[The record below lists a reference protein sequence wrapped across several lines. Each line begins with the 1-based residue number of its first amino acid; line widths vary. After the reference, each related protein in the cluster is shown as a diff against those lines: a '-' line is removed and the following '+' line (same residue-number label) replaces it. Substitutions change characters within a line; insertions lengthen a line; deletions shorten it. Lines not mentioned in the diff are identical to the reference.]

1 MPSNRLA
8 KSSVTK
14 RDGKRTKVPR
24 PQSGAKEKRRRF
36 DVPKAVIQLV
46 WIRAA
51 GHCEQCGADLTVDY
65 RSGSKTPWGDVAHIA
80 PASADGPR
88 AFADYSPA
96 EAERLT
102 SDPDNLM
109 LLCPGEHRRTDR
121 AADAYPISDL
131 RQHHLSHLAQIRHAA
146 QRGETQR
153 AQGLIVL
160 GRHWATENVIRPR
173 DLQEAML
180 AEGLWAEA
188 DPVVHVLPEPG
199 RNGRDELYWQSVERS
214 IDEQLEDRLA
224 KRTSKYGDPL
234 NLCVAGVADIPSLI
248 RVGRQLGDRSNRFLY
263 SRDRQHVL
271 RWPNPFAAP
280 PEFLYEP
287 PGDGEGPIALVL
299 SLSAE
304 VPHRDV
310 GAALPGGRIATFT
323 TPQPRY
329 DLLQSRAAIHAF
341 RKELQVQLSCLE
353 AGSDQPIHVFA
364 AIPAALAIEFGALLS
379 TQHAHRYVI
388 YDREGGSNAFTVAME
403 LGPRRASPINQAA

>member
-1 MPSNRLA
+1 MSPNRPRKSAAA
-8 KSSVTK
+8 KPREK
-14 RDGKRTKVPR
+14 AGKAAGAR
-24 PQSGAKEKRRRF
+24 PDRKGKAHRF

-51 GHCEQCGADLTVDY
+51 GHCEQCGADLTVDF
-65 RSGSKTPWGDVAHIA
+65 RSGRKIPWGDVAHIA

-88 AFADYSPA
+88 AFEDYTPE
-96 EAERLT
+96 EAKRLT

-121 AADAYPISDL
+121 APDAYPISDL
-131 RQHHLSHLAQIRHAA
+131 RQNHLSHVAQIRHAA

-188 DPVVHVLPEPG
+188 DPLVHVLPEPG
-199 RNGRDELYWQSVERS
+199 RNGRDELYWHSVERS
-214 IDEQLEDRLA
+214 IDEQLVDRLA
-224 KRTSKYGDPL
+224 KRTSKHGDPL

-271 RWPNPFAAP
+271 RWPNPLAAP
-280 PEFLYEP
+280 PEYLYEP
-287 PGDGEGPIALVL
+287 PSDGEGPIALLL

-310 GAALPGGRIATFT
+310 LAALPGSRLATFT

-341 RKELQVQLSCLE
+341 RKELQARLSQLE
-353 AGSDQPIHVFA
+353 AESDQPIHVFA
-364 AIPAALAIEFGALLS
+364 AIPAALGIEFGALLS

-388 YDREGGSNAFTVAME
+388 YDREGESNAFAVAME
-403 LGPRRASPINQAA
+403 LGPRRALPITQVA

>member
-1 MPSNRLA
+1 MPSKKTA
-8 KSSVTK
+8 KKTTA
-14 RDGKRTKVPR
+14 RTKGKKGRFEVPE
-24 PQSGAKEKRRRF
+24 PIKL
-36 DVPKAVIQLV
+36 VV

-51 GHCEQCGADLTVDY
+51 GHCEQCGADLTVDL
-65 RSGSKTPWGDVAHIA
+65 RSGRAVKLGDVAHIA
-80 PASADGPR
+80 PASPEGPR
-88 AFADYSPA
+88 GFEDYSPE

-102 SDPDNLM
+102 SDPENLM
-109 LLCPGEHRRTDR
+109 LLCPGDHRRTDR
-121 AADAYPISDL
+121 SPEAYPIADL
-131 RQHHLSHLAQIRHAA
+131 QQHHQAHVAQIRFAA
-146 QRGETQR
+146 ERGETQR

-188 DPVVHVLPEPG
+188 DPVVHVLPKPG
-199 RNGRDELYWQSVERS
+199 RNGRDELYWQTVERS
-214 IDEQLEDRLA
+214 VDEQLEDRLA
-224 KRTSKYGDPL
+224 KRTSRHGDPL

-263 SRDRQHVL
+263 SRDRQYIL
-271 RWPNPFAAP
+271 QWPNPLAPP
-280 PEFLYEP
+280 PEFLYVP
-287 PGDGEGPIALVL
+287 PRDGENPIALVL

-310 GAALPGGRIATFT
+310 LAALPDSRIATFT

-341 RKELQVQLSCLE
+341 RKELQVRLSQLE
-353 AGSDQPIHVFA
+353 AGSDHPIHVFS

-388 YDREGGSNAFTVAME
+388 YDREGESNAFVAVME
-403 LGPRRASPINQAA
+403 LGPRRASTINQAA

>member
-1 MPSNRLA
+1 MPSKSPA
-8 KSSVTK
+8 KTK
-14 RDGKRTKVPR
+14 RATPRVRKKRH
-24 PQSGAKEKRRRF
+24 
-36 DVPKAVIQLV
+36 DVPEHVKLVV

-51 GHCEQCGADLTVDY
+51 GHCEQCGADLTEDL
-65 RSGSKTPWGDVAHIA
+65 RSGRAVKLGDVAHIA
-80 PASADGPR
+80 PASLDGPR
-88 AFADYSPA
+88 TFEDYTPE
-96 EAERLT
+96 EAERLS
-102 SDPDNLM
+102 SDPDNLL
-109 LLCPGEHRRTDR
+109 LLCPGDHRRTDR
-121 AADAYPISDL
+121 SPDAYPILDL
-131 RQHHLSHLAQIRHAA
+131 QQHHLSHIAQIRHAA

-199 RNGRDELYWQSVERS
+199 RNGRDELYWHSVERS
-214 IDEQLEDRLA
+214 IDEQLDDRLA
-224 KRTSKYGDPL
+224 KRTSSHGDPL

-271 RWPNPFAAP
+271 RWPNPLAAP
-280 PEFLYEP
+280 PEYLYEP
-287 PGDGEGPIALVL
+287 PGDGVGPIALVL

-310 GAALPGGRIATFT
+310 LAALPGSRVATFT

-341 RKELQVQLSCLE
+341 RKELQVRLSQLE
-353 AGSDQPIHVFA
+353 AESDQPIHIFA

-379 TQHAHRYVI
+379 TQHAHRYAI
-388 YDREGGSNAFTVAME
+388 YDREGESNAFAVAME
-403 LGPRRASPINQAA
+403 LGPRRALPITQVA

>member
-1 MPSNRLA
+1 
-8 KSSVTK
+8 
-14 RDGKRTKVPR
+14 VPER
-24 PQSGAKEKRRRF
+24 VKL
-36 DVPKAVIQLV
+36 LV

-51 GHCEQCGADLTVDY
+51 GHCEQCGADLTVDL
-65 RSGSKTPWGDVAHIA
+65 RSGRGVKLGDVAHIA
-80 PASADGPR
+80 PASPDGPR
-88 AFADYSPA
+88 AFEDYTPE
-96 EAERLT
+96 EAERLS
-102 SDPDNLM
+102 SDPDNLL
-109 LLCPGEHRRTDR
+109 LLCPGDHRRTDR
-121 AADAYPISDL
+121 SPDAYPISDL
-131 RQHHLSHLAQIRHAA
+131 RQHHLSHVAQIRHAA

-153 AQGLIVL
+153 AQGLIIL

-199 RNGRDELYWQSVERS
+199 RKGRDELYWQSVERS

-224 KRTSKYGDPL
+224 KRTSRAGDPL

-263 SRDRQHVL
+263 SRDRQYIL
-271 RWPNPFAAP
+271 QWPNPLAPP
-280 PEFLYEP
+280 PEFLYASP
-287 PGDGEGPIALVL
+287 RDGEGPIALVM

-304 VPHRDV
+304 VPQRDV
-310 GAALPGGRIATFT
+310 LSALPGSRIASFT

-329 DLLQSRAAIHAF
+329 DLLQSRSAIHAF
-341 RKELQVQLSCLE
+341 RKELQIRLSQLE
-353 AGSDQPIHVFA
+353 AETDQPIHVFA

-388 YDREGGSNAFTVAME
+388 YDREGEANAFARAME
-403 LGPRRASPINQAA
+403 LGPRRAPTITKPLE

>member
-1 MPSNRLA
+1 MPEYV
-8 KSSVTK
+8 K
-14 RDGKRTKVPR
+14 
-24 PQSGAKEKRRRF
+24 F
-36 DVPKAVIQLV
+36 LV

-51 GHCEQCGADLTVDY
+51 GHCEQCGYDLTVDL
-65 RSGSKTPWGDVAHIA
+65 RSGRAVKLGDVAHIA
-80 PASADGPR
+80 PASPDGPR
-88 AFADYSPA
+88 AFEDYTLE
-96 EAERLT
+96 EAERLS
-102 SDPDNLM
+102 SDPDNLL
-109 LLCPGEHRRTDR
+109 LLCPGDHRRTDR
-121 AADAYPISDL
+121 SPDAYPIQDL
-131 RQHHLSHLAQIRHAA
+131 QQHHLSHIAQIRHAA

-153 AQGLIVL
+153 AQGLIIL

-180 AEGLWAEA
+180 SEGLWAEA

-199 RNGRDELYWQSVERS
+199 RGGRDDLYWQTVERS
-214 IDEQLEDRLA
+214 VDEKLVDRLA
-224 KRTSKYGDPL
+224 KGTSRHGDPL

-271 RWPNPFAAP
+271 QWPNPLAP
-280 PEFLYEP
+280 APEFLYTP

-304 VPHRDV
+304 VPPRDV
-310 GAALPGGRIATFT
+310 LAALPTQRIATFT

-341 RKELQVQLSCLE
+341 RRELQVRLSPLE
-353 AGSDQPIHVFA
+353 AESDQPIHIFA

-388 YDREGGSNAFTVAME
+388 YDREGELNAFVPVME
-403 LGPRRASPINQAA
+403 LGPRRASTLIQND